1 MSRSHKHQYFYSW
14 TCSGWNQ
21 GIHKDK
27 MRNNR
32 LLRAK
37 AKHMLRTCKDYEN
50 VALPYRLEEVMERW
64 DYNDDGRYRRT
75 LEEIRS
81 LKNPWKYLR
90 K

>member
-27 MRNNR
+27 KINNR
-32 LLRAK
+32 LLRNRV
-37 AKHMLRTCKDYEN
+37 KHMLRTCEDYEDL
-50 VALPYRLEEVMERW
+50 ALPYRLEEVMERW
-64 DYNDDGRYRRT
+64 SYNDDGRYHYT
-75 LEEIRS
+75 LEEILAHSKPYR
-81 LKNPWKYLR
+81 YLR